1 MISAA
6 WSPMSLWIELRREFE
21 KAYRAEDSDRVARIM
36 KYARWCWTA
45 DSDDTVAAVLCA
57 FFEHLP
63 EDEAIRRD
71 IPRWFSRSEFERL
84 REVFTYHAGSASV
97 AQIEREYAGRK

>member
-1 MISAA
+1 
-6 WSPMSLWIELRREFE
+6 
-21 KAYRAEDSDRVARIM
+21 M

-45 DSDDTVAAVLCA
+45 DSDDTVSAVLCA

-63 EDEAIRRD
+63 EDEAIRKD

-84 REVFTYHAGSASV
+84 REVFAYHAGSAIV
-97 AQIEREYAGRK
+97 AEIERGYAAWK